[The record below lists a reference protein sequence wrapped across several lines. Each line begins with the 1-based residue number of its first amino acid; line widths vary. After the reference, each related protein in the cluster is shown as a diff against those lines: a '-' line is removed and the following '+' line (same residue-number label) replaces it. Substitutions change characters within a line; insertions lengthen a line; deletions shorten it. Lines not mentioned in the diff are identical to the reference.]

1 MTNGRVNP
9 DRAGVKDKPFSM
21 MLTKYQWMRLLEMMS
36 KKKVNRSVAM
46 RIIFED
52 YFRRNRK

>member
-1 MTNGRVNP
+1 MVNGRVNP
-9 DRAGVKDKPFSM
+9 DRAAVKDKPFSM
-21 MLTKYQWMRLLEMMS
+21 MLTKYQWMQLLEMMS

-52 YFRRNRK
+52 YFKRHRK